1 MDARQARERLAEI
14 RFMYKTRQ
22 IEADEAYKL
31 AEEPLKIY
39 NDKAKEIAKKYG
51 VSAKTLPNKIIYW

>member
-1 MDARQARERLAEI
+1 MNAREAKERLAEI
-14 RFMYKTRQ
+14 RFMYKSKQ
-22 IEADEAYKL
+22 ISRDEAYRL

-51 VSAKTLPNKIIYW
+51 VSPKFIPNKIIYW